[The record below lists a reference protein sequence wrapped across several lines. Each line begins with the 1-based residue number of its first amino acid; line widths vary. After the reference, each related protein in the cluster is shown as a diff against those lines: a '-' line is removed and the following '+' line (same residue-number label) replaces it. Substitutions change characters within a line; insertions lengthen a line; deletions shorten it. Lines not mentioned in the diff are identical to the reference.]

1 MTILRHYKMTATEG
15 RGSDLRSALEELAIK
30 VRPLPG
36 CEAVRL
42 FADPEDPLTFVF
54 IEDWR
59 SLDDHKAA
67 GRPLPRS
74 ALDDLASLPGGIS
87 SRRCRSHRRRPRA
100 PFLSSPRKRGP
111 DNSGRAGSDGPGDL
125 LRPLRH
131 PLLRLADHIGADI
144 LGLRGRQDLA
154 ETDHA
159 LVLERAVDHHRLPQ
173 RRIVERA

>member
-42 FADPEDPLTFVF
+42 FADPEDSLTYVF

-67 GRPLPRS
+67 GRALGKEAFAAVAALLSGPPDGRYLEAHS
-74 ALDDLASLPGGIS
+74 AI
-87 SRRCRSHRRRPRA
+87 
-100 PFLSSPRKRGP
+100 
-111 DNSGRAGSDGPGDL
+111 
-125 LRPLRH
+125 
-131 PLLRLADHIGADI
+131 
-144 LGLRGRQDLA
+144 
-154 ETDHA
+154 
-159 LVLERAVDHHRLPQ
+159 
-173 RRIVERA
+173 